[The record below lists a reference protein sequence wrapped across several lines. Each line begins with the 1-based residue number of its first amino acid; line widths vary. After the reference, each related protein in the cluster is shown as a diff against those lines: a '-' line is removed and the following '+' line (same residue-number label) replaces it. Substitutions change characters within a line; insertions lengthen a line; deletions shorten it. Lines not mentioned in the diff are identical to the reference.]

1 MEQKTLA
8 KLLRRQIVAIS
19 AADQWDTYL
28 FPDDIPINIAMP
40 RDLAQLKTLLP
51 GREVYLVAGSDVIR
65 NASAYRS
72 TQPGSAAE
80 YNHIIFYRGEDAD
93 SGRQDFSGIIRGK
106 LRVLTLP
113 AFYETVSSTRI
124 REYVTGDWISRCWS
138 IRSCSRSSTKTA
150 CISAS
155 RSRRASFR
163 GRSCNIT
170 SICPDAPE
178 LPEKMREAL
187 LAHPSPIGVGCPP
200 ERGACGVGRRPHHSG
215 AGAYDRLGSLEA
227 AREVR
232 QRASGRLLLVD
243 ALGFPDGVRDME
255 RCRMLLNELLARSL
269 DGDHTY
275 AVCRCAPENAALR
288 EALLQLGFLP
298 IPSGDGVYCV
308 DMRAPV
314 MLLQD
319 VMLTIKQPHHD
330 DPAVKAAVMRARP
343 RLRAALGRMFPG
355 KLLLCF
361 DSELLN
367 QSLMERVQRIGGVDK
382 LAPGERLCRD
392 MCVPYGKILS
402 DVVVPH
408 IVTKTLHAEKCFD
421 ADLRRF
427 DILEFPGY
435 SPLRNQVRMLKSFE
449 RPVLLVDDLLHNG
462 YRIEKLDKIF
472 REEGFEPEKIVVAIL
487 SGRGR
492 DIMQAQGRAVECEYF
507 IPNLHYWVTESLLYP
522 FLGGDSVEGTRSRKR
537 SLPSINLILPYYYPN
552 YFRDAAPE
560 RVYALSETALENAL
574 EILRAL
580 EKAHQE
586 QFASM
591 LTIRRLGEALY
602 RPRLPEQGQCML
614 HDGSLPASAYLLDSL
629 QQLNRIR
636 RKEPAEHE
644 LL

>member
-1 MEQKTLA
+1 
-8 KLLRRQIVAIS
+8 
-19 AADQWDTYL
+19 
-28 FPDDIPINIAMP
+28 
-40 RDLAQLKTLLP
+40 
-51 GREVYLVAGSDVIR
+51 
-65 NASAYRS
+65 
-72 TQPGSAAE
+72 
-80 YNHIIFYRGEDAD
+80 
-93 SGRQDFSGIIRGK
+93 
-106 LRVLTLP
+106 
-113 AFYETVSSTRI
+113 
-124 REYVTGDWISRCWS
+124 
-138 IRSCSRSSTKTA
+138 
-150 CISAS
+150 
-155 RSRRASFR
+155 
-163 GRSCNIT
+163 
-170 SICPDAPE
+170 
-178 LPEKMREAL
+178 
-187 LAHPSPIGVGCPP
+187 
-200 ERGACGVGRRPHHSG
+200 
-215 AGAYDRLGSLEA
+215 
-227 AREVR
+227 
-232 QRASGRLLLVD
+232 
-243 ALGFPDGVRDME
+243 
-255 RCRMLLNELLARSL
+255 
-269 DGDHTY
+269 
-275 AVCRCAPENAALR
+275 
-288 EALLQLGFLP
+288 
-298 IPSGDGVYCV
+298 
-308 DMRAPV
+308 

-427 DILEFPGY
+427 D
-435 SPLRNQVRMLKSFE
+435 NQVRMLKSFE

-487 SGRGR
+487 SGCGR

-629 QQLNRIR
+629 QQLDRIR